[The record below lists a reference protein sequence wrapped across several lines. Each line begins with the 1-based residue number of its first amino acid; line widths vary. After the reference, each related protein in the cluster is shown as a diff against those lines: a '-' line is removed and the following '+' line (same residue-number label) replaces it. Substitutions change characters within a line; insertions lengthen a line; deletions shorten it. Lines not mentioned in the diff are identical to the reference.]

1 MINLVFYTAK
11 NSIRHFKH
19 NGVMYVTEDYIG
31 LFISLLS
38 YCRPTPFYALDSLL
52 DANPDIDR
60 IYVTSKDKSPYIYK
74 GKGRIERC

>member
-11 NSIRHFKH
+11 NSIKRFKH
-19 NGVMYVTEDYIG
+19 NGVMYVTEDYIR
-31 LFISLLS
+31 LFNSLLS
-38 YCRPTPFYALDSLL
+38 YYRPTPFYALDSLL

-60 IYVTSKDKSPYIYK
+60 IYVISKDKSPYIYK